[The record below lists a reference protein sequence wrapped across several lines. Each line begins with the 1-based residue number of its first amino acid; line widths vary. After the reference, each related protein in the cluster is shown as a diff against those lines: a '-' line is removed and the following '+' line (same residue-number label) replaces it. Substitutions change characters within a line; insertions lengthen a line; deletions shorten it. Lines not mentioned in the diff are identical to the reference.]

1 MFAFCLCCSFGRY
14 KCGLLPI
21 RSGRDRSLVRAAC
34 RPVPAAP
41 RFPACAS
48 FASSPSDLDTHNLH
62 FLNPAVGA
70 LTPRRGPSGSG
81 GSGHRA
87 LCRLATKTQP
97 PSRLP
102 PALRPAHRPLLR
114 AFAPCFSTFSS
125 ILLLSRPLLCF
136 SLPLWGSEGV
146 SEASSGVGGLQSLLS
161 LPLPCLFQLLGHLPS
176 SAGGRRLH
184 RRSRQRGGGCRESVI
199 PAGCLGARGAD
210 PARRKVV
217 SEGAGLHRRG
227 AARTPKH
234 MSTNRQEFPGPIWR
248 HVASR
253 PHSKPSKHEERHSF
267 TYNNGAFS
275 HYLT

>member
-1 MFAFCLCCSFGRY
+1 MFAFCLCCSFGKY

-62 FLNPAVGA
+62 FLIPAVGA

-97 PSRLP
+97 PSHLP

-161 LPLPCLFQLLGHLPS
+161 LRGRTPCPASSSSWGTCPPRLVDAASIGEAGSVAEAVESQSYLLGASEH
-176 SAGGRRLH
+176 G
-184 RRSRQRGGGCRESVI
+184 SRIQRGGRSFPKEPVCT
-199 PAGCLGARGAD
+199 AGELRAPQNTCQ
-210 PARRKVV
+210 P
-217 SEGAGLHRRG
+217 
-227 AARTPKH
+227 T
-234 MSTNRQEFPGPIWR
+234 
-248 HVASR
+248 SR
-253 PHSKPSKHEERHSF
+253 NSQGRF
-267 TYNNGAFS
+267 GDT
-275 HYLT
+275 

>member
-1 MFAFCLCCSFGRY
+1 MRAPAYQKRPRSEPRP
-14 KCGLLPI
+14 CGLQAG
-21 RSGRDRSLVRAAC
+21 SGRPC
-34 RPVPAAP
+34 
-41 RFPACAS
+41 FPACAS

-62 FLNPAVGA
+62 FLIPAVGA

-210 PARRKVV
+210 PARRKVI

-234 MSTNRQEFPGPIWR
+234 MSTNRQEFPGLIWR

-253 PHSKPSKHEERHSF
+253 PHSKPSKQ
-267 TYNNGAFS
+267 
-275 HYLT
+275 